1 MIISRTPLRMSFVGG
16 GSDIN
21 TYYSKY
27 GGAVFSSTIDKFIYI
42 NVNKKFDNGIRIAYS
57 KTENVKEVNLIE
69 HKIVKNALIKLGING
84 GVEITS
90 IADIP
95 STGTGLGSSSAFTVG
110 LLNALYA
117 YQNKY
122 ISKVDLGVQSCNI
135 EIDICREPIGKQD
148 QYASSFGGM
157 NLIEFMKD
165 DNVNVTPL
173 ICKIDTIMELEES
186 LIVFYTGITRSAS
199 NILET
204 QKKGMDNLE
213 NQLVLAKMVDLTY
226 ILFKEMQSNNL
237 SVFGEILHENW
248 NLKKSLVKSI
258 SNTFIDECYEAAIR
272 AGAIGGKILGAG
284 AGGFLLFFAPKNKH
298 AGIEKALS
306 KLEKLNF
313 SFENE
318 GSKII
323 YYGK

>member
-1 MIISRTPLRMSFVGG
+1 MG
-16 GSDIN
+16 
-21 TYYSKY
+21 
-27 GGAVFSSTIDKFIYI
+27 
-42 NVNKKFDNGIRIAYS
+42 
-57 KTENVKEVNLIE
+57 
-69 HKIVKNALIKLGING
+69 
-84 GVEITS
+84 
-90 IADIP
+90 
-95 STGTGLGSSSAFTVG
+95 
-110 LLNALYA
+110 
-117 YQNKY
+117 
-122 ISKVDLGVQSCNI
+122 
-135 EIDICREPIGKQD
+135 
-148 QYASSFGGM
+148 
-157 NLIEFMKD
+157 
-165 DNVNVTPL
+165 
-173 ICKIDTIMELEES
+173 
-186 LIVFYTGITRSAS
+186 
-199 NILET
+199 
-204 QKKGMDNLE
+204 NLE

-284 AGGFLLFFAPKNKH
+284 AGGFLLFFAPKDKH
-298 AGIEKALS
+298 ADIEKALS